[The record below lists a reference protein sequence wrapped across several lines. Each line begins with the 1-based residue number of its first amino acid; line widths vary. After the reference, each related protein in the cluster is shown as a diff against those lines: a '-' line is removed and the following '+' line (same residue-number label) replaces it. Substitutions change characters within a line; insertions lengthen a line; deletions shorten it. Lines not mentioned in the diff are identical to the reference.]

1 MTSEERKEVRY
12 QRRVAKR
19 IKKRVKKLQMIND
32 FNSVFSYDNLY
43 RAYKHCRQGVTW
55 KTSVQKYITQAPLE
69 VYKTYNQLQKDRF
82 KSPGFFEF
90 DLFERGK
97 HRHIRSTSIRERVV
111 QNCLCNNCLIPS
123 LQPSFVYDNGAS
135 MKNKGYTF
143 AINRITDALHRHYR
157 KHGQDGYILVFDFSK
172 FFDNVSHELVK
183 RIIAS
188 NITNEKILKL
198 SNHFI
203 DAFGTKG
210 LGLGSQISQV
220 LALASA
226 NRLDHFIKEICRVK
240 GYARY
245 MDDGYLISISK
256 EKLKQ
261 CLKAIKAI
269 CEELEITINRKKTQI
284 VKLSHGFTWLKVRF
298 FLTKTG
304 KVIRKIYKRSV
315 VKQRQKLKKLRK
327 KLDKGLLEF
336 QDICNSFQSW
346 RAYALNFN
354 AYFTIKNMEALFNNL
369 FSEELQKNAIYQIM

>member
-19 IKKRVKKLQMIND
+19 IKKRVEKLQMIND

-135 MKNKGYTF
+135 MKNKGYSF